1 MTPRLLAIVMLIG
14 LSIFINYIDRGNL
27 ATAATLVK
35 DELRLSPSQLGFLL
49 TAFFITYMPMQPFVG
64 WLVDRFT
71 ASRVLV
77 IGFLLWSL
85 ATLLTAFAGG
95 FAAIFACRLL
105 LGVGES
111 VSFPSMSK
119 ILVDNVGEAQRGF
132 ANGIVMA
139 GLALGPAFGIFA
151 GGTLIAVFGW
161 RPFFI
166 GCGVIS
172 VLWIAAWLSVS
183 RGHVRSSSAAQNA
196 DAPPLE
202 LILREPSLWGASL
215 GHFCSNFLLYFNITW
230 IPYYLVHE
238 RNWTLPEMGRIGGA
252 AFLLTGIAMVA
263 GGWISDRL
271 VRNGASPTL
280 VRKAAF
286 AVGGVG
292 AGIGMLG
299 CGYSHEATA
308 SAAWLMLGTFFG
320 GFLGINTF
328 VVAQSKAGPAATG
341 KWVGIQNMIGN
352 GAGLIAPSLTGVLV
366 DATGNFTLPFAL
378 AALAAFSSGA
388 AWTLLTGRIEPVD
401 WKARALVRGTP
412 EFTG

>member
-1 MTPRLLAIVMLIG
+1 MPPRLLAIVALIG

-35 DELRLSPSQLGFLL
+35 QELHLSPSQLGLLL
-49 TAFFITYMPMQPFVG
+49 TAFFITYMPLQPFIG
-64 WLVDRFT
+64 WLVDKFT

-77 IGFLLWSL
+77 IGFLVWSL

-95 FAAIFACRLL
+95 FAALFVCRLL

-119 ILVDNVGEAQRGF
+119 ILADNVSEPQRGF

-139 GLALGPAFGIFA
+139 GLAFGPAFGIFTGA
-151 GGTLIAVFGW
+151 TLIALFGW

-172 VLWIAAWLSVS
+172 VLWIVAWQVTS
-183 RGHVRSSSAAQNA
+183 RGHLRSTSASQSA
-196 DAPPLE
+196 DAPDLAMV
-202 LILREPSLWGASL
+202 LREPTLWGASVA
-215 GHFCSNFLLYFNITW
+215 HFCSNFLLYFILTW

-238 RNWTLPEMGRIGGA
+238 RHWTLPEMGRIGGTA
-252 AFLLTGIAMVA
+252 ALLSGIAMIACGVV
-263 GGWISDRL
+263 SDL
-271 VRNGASPTL
+271 LIRNGASPTL

-286 AVGGVG
+286 AIGGLG
-292 AGIGMLG
+292 AAIGMLG
-299 CGYSHEATA
+299 CGYSHDASV
-308 SAAWLMLGTFFG
+308 SAAWLMFEGFFG
-320 GFLGINTF
+320 GLLGVNTY
-328 VVAQSKAGPAATG
+328 VIAQTKAGMAATG
-341 KWVGIQNMIGN
+341 KWVGIQNMIAN

-366 DATGNFTLPFAL
+366 EATGNFTLPFTI
-378 AALAAFSSGA
+378 AAIAAFGSGT
-388 AWTLLTGRIEPVD
+388 AWTLLTGRIEPID
-401 WKARALVRGTP
+401 WKARALAAATP